1 MKRLI
6 YLLIYMI
13 GFPALGILFGFV
25 FFKIFDS
32 INGPL
37 QEFAFWISIIAWG
50 GFGFI
55 AGCYGMYF
63 FIKVEKLRKLKL
75 NTSGLERHKK

>member
-1 MKRLI
+1 MNRLI
-6 YLLIYMI
+6 YLLIYVI

-25 FFKIFDS
+25 FYKIFDI

-37 QEFAFWISIIAWG
+37 SELAFWISIIGWG
-50 GFGFI
+50 GFGIF

-63 FIKVEKLRKLKL
+63 FIKIEKLRKLYSDNK
-75 NTSGLERHKK
+75 R